1 MADLHL
7 TAMEAFLQVSLIAL
21 LMTLIIGLGRA
32 LFGGSLQ
39 DRMLSIQ
46 LLGTGGV
53 ALLLLMAAMLETPAL
68 VDVALV
74 LALLA
79 AVAAAALTR
88 REVDDA

>member
-1 MADLHL
+1 MAWLDGLLL
-7 TAMEAFLQVSLIAL
+7 TVTVLLLLSLIA
-21 LMTLIIGLGRA
+21 GLVRA
-32 LFGGSLQ
+32 LIGPTLQ

-46 LLGTGGV
+46 LIGTGGV
-53 ALLLLMAAMLETPAL
+53 ALLILLSLQLSIPAL

-88 REVDDA
+88 RESPHD